1 MDRLETV
8 CYISPVETRQIAVSF
23 IAKHEESDLSLLIY
37 ADKTIYSVAVLN
49 ISLEGNHNKTVR
61 KSVFVPLSSPFLS
74 FPVHPTPFSSPNSFF
89 RICIIVLRC
98 ICIFHFELY
107 MYIDCMLTMLMPY
120 VIRLLQPPVCC
131 NKLRYYILTSISY
144 ICLSPV
150 LFPYPHIAEE
160 FGENL
165 SNVLGV

>member
-98 ICIFHFELY
+98 ICVFHFELY

-120 VIRLLQPPVCC
+120 VIQLSGYSSRQFSVINLRTIYLHLFHTSVSPP
-131 NKLRYYILTSISY
+131 YFSLTRI
-144 ICLSPV
+144 
-150 LFPYPHIAEE
+150 
-160 FGENL
+160 
-165 SNVLGV
+165 